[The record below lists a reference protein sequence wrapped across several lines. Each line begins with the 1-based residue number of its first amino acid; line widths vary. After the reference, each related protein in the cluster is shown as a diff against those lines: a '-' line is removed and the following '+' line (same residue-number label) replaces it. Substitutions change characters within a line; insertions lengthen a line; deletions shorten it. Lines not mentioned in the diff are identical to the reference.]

1 LSDSQW
7 SNWCGR
13 DCSVAESERK
23 KSSSRKK
30 SVDGE
35 EKESQGLRTL
45 HDELQANHTPD
56 KGGGRCSR
64 NQTASFVGQIT
75 IKSLL
80 SPRELNDRAIKQLR
94 KIITAH
100 PPRS

>member
-1 LSDSQW
+1 MWAGLFS
-7 SNWCGR
+7 R
-13 DCSVAESERK
+13 REREK
-23 KSSSRKK
+23 EVVKQKK

-56 KGGGRCSR
+56 KGGGRCSS